1 SVLPDVVPSG
11 DGNHRFALHVTIHN
25 FRGQVVKGTLAANV
39 GDSLCATHEDVTI
52 RPFTDR
58 TIVIEFPA
66 IPPSF
71 SFTDFSWD
79 VCFHAGEKVDVFSDR
94 VNIPRALLRS
104 FIHLRNV
111 QRKYEDGRFS
121 HHYFGD
127 AYGARA
133 QLAYASY
140 LKHHP
145 DLKQENEDLWQ

>member
-1 SVLPDVVPSG
+1 
-11 DGNHRFALHVTIHN
+11 
-25 FRGQVVKGTLAANV
+25 
-39 GDSLCATHEDVTI
+39 C
-52 RPFTDR
+52 
-58 TIVIEFPA
+58 
-66 IPPSF
+66 
-71 SFTDFSWD
+71 
-79 VCFHAGEKVDVFSDR
+79 HAGEKVDVFSDR

-145 DLKQENEDLWQ
+145 DLKQENEDLWQQIDASAIQLSGTRFFDMLVEKQDADGGLPMGYSEHTGGRNVADGGQMALSVAQSLRYITDSTQAHA